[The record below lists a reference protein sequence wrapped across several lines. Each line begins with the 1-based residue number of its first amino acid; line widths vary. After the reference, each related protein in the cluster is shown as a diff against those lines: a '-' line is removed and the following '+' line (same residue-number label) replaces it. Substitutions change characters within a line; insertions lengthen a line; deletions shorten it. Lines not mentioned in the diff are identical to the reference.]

1 MVEVARFKSLSFK
14 LTELCYF
21 EVLEKRGD
29 SAENITFPTLLKFS
43 DKRWMTVNTM
53 VEYQTEAFA
62 VRIRQI

>member
-1 MVEVARFKSLSFK
+1 MVQVSSS
-14 LTELCYF
+14 ELCSL

-43 DKRWMTVNTM
+43 DKRWMAVNAM
-53 VEYQTEAFA
+53 VEYQTEAFT